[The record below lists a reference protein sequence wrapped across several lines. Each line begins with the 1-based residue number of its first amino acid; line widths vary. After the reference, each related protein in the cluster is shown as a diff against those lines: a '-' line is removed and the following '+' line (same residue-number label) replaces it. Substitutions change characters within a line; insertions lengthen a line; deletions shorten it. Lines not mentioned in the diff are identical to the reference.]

1 MAMKGVGMR
10 AVSEWD
16 IEYLPSKRGFDSLR
30 GNMQA
35 MGAVRYG
42 IEPLGVSFALPDGNN
57 GFIPHEVLLAYAMAG
72 MAAPSV
78 LGRVA
83 TGWIGQAGRMVVEYP
98 SAVRRAVAVAVC
110 EQGMEWVM
118 GMSEDDVAGAVA
130 GGIALV
136 GGVNGYAVDLSGLVA
151 SPHHRAVAWA
161 RGRARRKHR
170 A

>member
-1 MAMKGVGMR
+1 MR
-10 AVSEWD
+10 AVAEWS

-35 MGAVRYG
+35 MGGVHYA
-42 IEPLGVSFALPDGNN
+42 IEPLGVAFVLPDGVH
-57 GFIPHEVLLAYAMAG
+57 GFIPHEVLLAYAVAG

-78 LGRVA
+78 LSRVA
-83 TGWIGQAGRMVVEYP
+83 TGWIGQAGRVVVEYP

-110 EQGMEWVM
+110 AQGMEWVM
-118 GMSEDDVAGAVA
+118 GMEDEAVAEAVA

-136 GGVNGYAVDLSGLVA
+136 GGAAGYAVDLSGLA
-151 SPHHRAVAWA
+151 AATQHRAVAWG
-161 RGRARRKHR
+161 RLRRNRARHR

>member
-1 MAMKGVGMR
+1 MK

-42 IEPLGVSFALPDGNN
+42 IEPLGVSFVLPDGNN
-57 GFIPHEVLLAYAMAG
+57 GFIPHEVLLAYAVAG
-72 MAAPSV
+72 MGAPSV

-98 SAVRRAVAVAVC
+98 TAVRRAVAVAVC
-110 EQGMEWVM
+110 TQGMEWVQ
-118 GMSEDDVAGAVA
+118 GMSDDALQGAVA

-136 GGVNGYAVDLSGLVA
+136 GGTNGYAVDLSGLGA
-151 SPHHRAVAWA
+151 GTHRAVAWA
-161 RGRARRKHR
+161 RGRRKR
-170 A
+170 KA

>member
-1 MAMKGVGMR
+1 MKGVTMK

-16 IEYLPSKRGFDSLR
+16 IEYLPSKRGFESLR

-35 MGAVRYG
+35 MSGVMYG
-42 IEPLGVSFALPDGNN
+42 VEPLGVSFALPDGAE
-57 GFIPHEVLLAYAMAG
+57 GFIPHEVLLAYAVAG

-78 LGRVA
+78 LSKIA

-136 GGVNGYAVDLSGLVA
+136 GGVNGYAVDLSGLGA
-151 SPHHRAVAWA
+151 EQHRAVAWA
-161 RGRARRKHR
+161 RARGRRKHR